1 MEEGGPEL
9 RLFDSS
15 EELSSGLADYVHQI
29 SESAI
34 KERGS
39 FSLVLCGGDVP
50 KRLGK
55 LTSSAFLKMVEW
67 SKWHVFWAEENV
79 VAKRHPDSLFW
90 QAKEYFLSKVPILP
104 AHIVP
109 VSHDLPGESAANSYE
124 FSIRQHVRKRTV
136 SVSPSSDCPRFDLI
150 LLNFPLSHQPVP
162 GEDTQWVSCVSNH
175 GSKERVIL
183 TLPVINAAAHVAIV
197 ASGPE
202 VAPQFLDMMMGNKS
216 IESSPARIVQ
226 PLDGKLVWFV
236 DATAASLFLRG
247 KGCAATSG
255 HTSASSPSD
264 KPKENLENPT
274 PAHGS
279 NQADS
284 SNYDGGWKYNCG
296 CGLAPDGSWS
306 YNWGTGSGPD
316 GSNFGFGSGSGRSPD
331 GGSAGYGFGF
341 GSSGSGGGSSES
353 YGVGTGYG
361 CGSNGGIVSN
371 GKPVRNL

>member
-1 MEEGGPEL
+1 MIVIWS
-9 RLFDSS
+9 R
-15 EELSSGLADYVHQI
+15 
-29 SESAI
+29 ESPIHSWTHAHDPSNKFTI
-34 KERGS
+34 DVINKPTS
-39 FSLVLCGGDVP
+39 F
-50 KRLGK
+50 
-55 LTSSAFLKMVEW
+55 
-67 SKWHVFWAEENV
+67 
-79 VAKRHPDSLFW
+79 
-90 QAKEYFLSKVPILP
+90 YFLDNFLCFCLANNAMKLNKYVEVMFLV
-104 AHIVP
+104 IV
-109 VSHDLPGESAANSYE
+109 LA
-124 FSIRQHVRKRTV
+124 
-136 SVSPSSDCPRFDLI
+136 
-150 LLNFPLSHQPVP
+150 
-162 GEDTQWVSCVSNH
+162 
-175 GSKERVIL
+175 
-183 TLPVINAAAHVAIV
+183 
-197 ASGPE
+197 
-202 VAPQFLDMMMGNKS
+202 
-216 IESSPARIVQ
+216 
-226 PLDGKLVWFV
+226 
-236 DATAASLFLRG
+236 
-247 KGCAATSG
+247 G

-279 NQADS
+279 NGADS